1 MLSIILLAGGSS
13 SRFSP
18 LKEKNL
24 YPFLGRSFVEWQL
37 ERYVA
42 IKPRDLIVVANEEN
56 IAEIDSVIRA
66 KNYDAKVVVQKG
78 DGQAG
83 AVSTAIEHLSSSEDV
98 LIINMNDVSE
108 EILLKSFLEKLE
120 SLRSNKTNLLTGY
133 YTDTYFPGGYLVL
146 NDEGNVIEVKEKP
159 GAGNEP
165 SKYVRLVF
173 DYFHSVAELKSA
185 LEKASSS
192 KDDVYETAL
201 ADMMKAG
208 NKFFMLNYSGVWKT
222 IKYHWHVLDVMEY
235 YLSTITA
242 PSISSS
248 ATIAKTAVIK
258 GNVIIEDNV
267 KVFDGAVING
277 PAYIGNNCII
287 ANNALVRSSIIGNDC
302 VVGFAS
308 EVARSYLR
316 DNVWLHMNYIGD
328 SVIES
333 NVSFGSTSLTANFR
347 LDEQNVKVLVKGEKV
362 DSQKNKVGAIIGS
375 NVRIG
380 TGVNIMPGITIGSN
394 SFVSSGI
401 LLERDVAA
409 GSFVKLKQELVVK
422 ENNFDI
428 SKTNRDEIKSK
439 IK

>member
-1 MLSIILLAGGSS
+1 
-13 SRFSP
+13 
-18 LKEKNL
+18 
-24 YPFLGRSFVEWQL
+24 
-37 ERYVA
+37 
-42 IKPRDLIVVANEEN
+42 
-56 IAEIDSVIRA
+56 
-66 KNYDAKVVVQKG
+66 
-78 DGQAG
+78 
-83 AVSTAIEHLSSSEDV
+83 
-98 LIINMNDVSE
+98 
-108 EILLKSFLEKLE
+108 
-120 SLRSNKTNLLTGY
+120 
-133 YTDTYFPGGYLVL
+133 
-146 NDEGNVIEVKEKP
+146 
-159 GAGNEP
+159 EP

-235 YLSTITA
+235 YLSTITT

-277 PAYIGNNCII
+277 PAYIGKNCII